1 MYRAKNSLIILIWL
15 VFVFNLYSDHPTS
28 AQEEADFKRYFEMSL
43 EELMNVEI
51 TTAGKTLEKIRE
63 IPASVV
69 IVTRADIEKYGY
81 RTLVEVLENVP
92 GLYSINDW
100 TLTGHNFGVRGFWS
114 IEPNRNMIFMVNGVR
129 QDDAMTHGSF
139 MASINLPVEA
149 IDRIEVVRGPM
160 SVIYGC
166 GAFYGAINV
175 ITDEVPDDGAV
186 SVVAGG
192 LGTDGTSKLVARSS
206 GQEGQLKYTFNTSL
220 YDTRGVDEPY
230 SKMGGTGDYTSGGHV
245 AQQDRYFGFSGSFN
259 GLYADLSFN
268 QSSMTH
274 PMRFQPHED
283 YDAEHVIS
291 MTRIFFGYRRAL
303 SNAITLDGNILYNS
317 LNVFFNF
324 DTGVVPDAYEIE
336 MLLSNTLDV
345 DVNAFIT
352 SSDWFELTLGLN
364 YRSFNDLQF
373 MLDLPAFGISN
384 YNDRILNPIVTRSFY
399 SQMKIKLIND
409 LIIVGGIRLEQM
421 LKYDFIIEKMG
432 GMQYVDTDNYYGYQ
446 GGEKK
451 YTYDED
457 KIEAIPRIAA
467 IFTPG
472 RNHVLKFLFG
482 EALNRPSFH
491 TFTIGEIDSTAT
503 YLRPEKIKTVE
514 VNYTAALSSR
524 FSVGMSVFHNNM
536 ENLINR
542 KNYDYNGISYT
553 RWSNEGKITS
563 NGLELQI
570 QARPYQ
576 SLEFDL
582 SATYQDLVDENHEDI
597 AVAFSPKLLGY
608 MKAAYRIGRNATFA
622 MTGNFVDG
630 MEAQYSWD
638 LSDPSDSQSPPKGRL
653 GEKVKSYFN
662 LGANVRIDNLLF
674 NGMYCNL
681 KISNILDTDIFY
693 PTNANNQLW
702 ATRGTLGI
710 GRTFLFTV
718 GWQK

>member
-1 MYRAKNSLIILIWL
+1 MSRVKNSLVILGWL
-15 VFVFNLYSDHPTS
+15 VFTFNLYPDTPTT
-28 AQEEADFKRYFEMSL
+28 AQEETDFKRYFEMSL

-69 IVTRADIEKYGY
+69 IVTRSDIEKYGY

-100 TLTGHNFGVRGFWS
+100 TLTDYNFGVRGFWS

-129 QDDAMTHGSF
+129 QDEAMTHGSF
-139 MASINLPVEA
+139 MATMNLPVEA

-160 SVIYGC
+160 SVIYGS

-175 ITDEVPDDGAV
+175 ITDEVPDGGAV

-192 LGTDGTSKLVARSS
+192 LGTEDTYKLVARSS
-206 GQEGQLKYTFNTSL
+206 GQEGQLKYTFNASL
-220 YDTRGVDEPY
+220 YNTRGVDEPY

-259 GLYADLSFN
+259 GFYADLSFN

-274 PMRFQPHED
+274 PMRFQPGED
-283 YDAEHVIS
+283 YDGEHVVS
-291 MTRIFFGYRRAL
+291 MSRIFFGYRRAL
-303 SNAITLDGNILYNS
+303 SNAIALDGNILYNS

-352 SSDWFELTLGLN
+352 SSDWLELTLGLN

-373 MLDLPAFGISN
+373 MLDLPAFRLSN
-384 YNDRILNPIVTRSFY
+384 CYHRILNPITTQSLY
-399 SQMKIKLIND
+399 SQVKIKLFNSM
-409 LIIVGGIRLEQM
+409 LLVGGIRLEQM

-432 GMQYVDTDNYYGYQ
+432 GMQHIDPDRYYGYQ
-446 GGEKK
+446 GIETI

-457 KIEAIPRIAA
+457 NVEVIPRIAA
-467 IFTPG
+467 IFSPN
-472 RNHVLKFLFG
+472 RNNVLKLLYG
-482 EALNRPSFH
+482 EALNHPSFH
-491 TFTIGEIDSTAT
+491 TFTIGEIDSQAT

-524 FSVGMSVFHNNM
+524 FSVGLSVFHNNM
-536 ENLINR
+536 ENLIVR

-582 SATYQDLVDENHEDI
+582 SATYQDLVDEKHKEI
-597 AVAFSPKLLGY
+597 SVAFSPKLLGY
-608 MKAAYRIGRNATFA
+608 IKAAYRMGRNISISI
-622 MTGNFVDG
+622 TGNYVDA

-638 LSDPSDSQSPPKGRL
+638 PSNPQDPQTQPIGRL
-653 GEKVKSYFN
+653 GDGVKSYFN
-662 LGANVRIDNLLF
+662 LGANVRIDNLIF
-674 NGMYCNL
+674 KGMYCNL
-681 KISNILDTDIFY
+681 RISNILDTDIFY